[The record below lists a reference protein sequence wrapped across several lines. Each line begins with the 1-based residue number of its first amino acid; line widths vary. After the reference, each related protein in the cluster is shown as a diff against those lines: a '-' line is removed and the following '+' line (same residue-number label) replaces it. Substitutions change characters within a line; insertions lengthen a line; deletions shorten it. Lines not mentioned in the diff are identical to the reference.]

1 MMRRARGEIAALAAL
16 AVAALGL
23 LTFAEVADEMAE
35 GDSHVIDE
43 QILLALRSP
52 ADPSDPIGP
61 GWVEL
66 GVSDV
71 TALGGY
77 IVLTFLVVSVVVYLL
92 VIGKWRNA
100 IMVSGAS
107 VSGVFLSELLKVQ
120 FGRPRPELVPQL
132 AEVHSLSFP
141 SGHAM
146 LSAVIY
152 LTLGALLARFHKR
165 KRERALIMV
174 YAVLVTMMVGASRVY
189 LGVHWPTDVL
199 AGWALGAAWAAV
211 WWLVAWRF
219 LRDRQE
225 TEDDI
230 RETDA
235 NIMHK

>member
-52 ADPSDPIGP
+52 TNPSDPIGP

-100 IMVSGAS
+100 VMVSGAS

-235 NIMHK
+235 NIMH

>member
-1 MMRRARGEIAALAAL
+1 
-16 AVAALGL
+16 
-23 LTFAEVADEMAE
+23 
-35 GDSHVIDE
+35 
-43 QILLALRSP
+43 
-52 ADPSDPIGP
+52 
-61 GWVEL
+61 
-66 GVSDV
+66 
-71 TALGGY
+71 
-77 IVLTFLVVSVVVYLL
+77 
-92 VIGKWRNA
+92 
-100 IMVSGAS
+100 
-107 VSGVFLSELLKVQ
+107 
-120 FGRPRPELVPQL
+120 
-132 AEVHSLSFP
+132 
-141 SGHAM
+141 M

>member
-1 MMRRARGEIAALAAL
+1 M
-16 AVAALGL
+16 
-23 LTFAEVADEMAE
+23 
-35 GDSHVIDE
+35 
-43 QILLALRSP
+43 
-52 ADPSDPIGP
+52 
-61 GWVEL
+61 EL

-100 IMVSGAS
+100 VMVSGAS